1 MSSMALE
8 RKKPEAP
15 KTLPEILHRI
25 IEYVPYSGETAT
37 SDPEARARK
46 LGNIAAMKAA
56 AFSGA
61 LSMPP
66 GPLGLLT
73 LIPDLLGIWRI
84 QAQLVAD
91 IAAVYGKTVYVT
103 KKSLL
108 YCLFKHGAAH
118 AVRDIAIR
126 SGERLLIRRVT
137 LQATDT
143 LLRKIGVRLT
153 ERLATRA
160 VTRWLPIIGAVGVG
174 AYAYYDTG
182 EVAKTAIRTFESDL
196 DFDEKRRRT

>member
-1 MSSMALE
+1 MALE
-8 RKKPEAP
+8 KKLPEEAGS
-15 KTLPEILHRI
+15 LPEILRRI
-25 IEYVPYSGETAT
+25 IEYVPFSSEEPAT
-37 SDPEARARK
+37 HPEAKARK
-46 LGNIAAMKAA
+46 LGSIAAMKAA

-66 GPLGLLT
+66 GPLGLIT

-103 KKSLL
+103 RESLL

-118 AVRDIAIR
+118 AVRDIALR
-126 SGERLLIRRVT
+126 SGQRLLLRRAT
-137 LQATDT
+137 FEATEKILQ
-143 LLRKIGVRLT
+143 KVGMQLT
-153 ERLATRA
+153 QRLATKA
-160 VTRWLPIIGAVGVG
+160 ITRWLPIIGAIGVG

-182 EVAKTAIRTFESDL
+182 EVAKTAIHTFESDL
-196 DFDEKRRRT
+196 AFDPKRGKP

>member
-1 MSSMALE
+1 MALD
-8 RKKPEAP
+8 RKKPEEPAS
-15 KTLPEILHRI
+15 LPEILHRI
-25 IEYVPYSGETAT
+25 IDYVPFSPEPTA
-37 SDPEARARK
+37 SDPQARARK
-46 LGNIAAMKAA
+46 ISNIAAMKAA

-61 LSMPP
+61 LAVPP

-73 LIPDLLGIWRI
+73 LLPDLLGIWRI

-103 KKSLL
+103 KESLL
-108 YCLFKHGAAH
+108 YCLFKHGAAQVVRDL
-118 AVRDIAIR
+118 AVR
-126 SGERLLIRRVT
+126 SGQRLLVRTVT

-143 LLRKIGVRLT
+143 LLRKIGIRLT

-196 DFDEKRRRT
+196 SFEERRGPQ